1 MEAAETALLTD
12 DPRHAITLWT
22 AALAKSSSTECNI
35 IRDQKI
41 DILEKRAEVYISLH
55 EQERARLD
63 FQAALDM
70 IVTTEKSPCEQQRKV
85 NEIESLEHQA
95 SLHMYIGQLQTEKE
109 ALESYQRGMECLKRI
124 LQRYEKDGISSPS
137 MITDTSDT
145 EPMQISCNYNTEEE
159 DQQSNL
165 LATSGSP
172 QISHAPLLEHYQK
185 LLVTACCTVAEL
197 YLTDLCYEDDAEQQC
212 EQYLQQ
218 AIGLLENSETTSTFL
233 DAWQTLANLRLS
245 QSRHSEAVDLML
257 RHVYGGM
264 AVGCQAL
271 ASLVGVRYEQPTSA
285 TLVAT
290 NDTTTNAKELLQLTE
305 VQNLPDFEFRCQS
318 AKLLLECGNSAD
330 DSGRRG
336 ECAWA
341 AVDVLGSLL
350 AENDD
355 VIEVWMLLGDAY
367 ALLDENQEE
376 RGNALSVEYWE
387 RALEMLTTVQQTL
400 EEEQS
405 NCQSQEEEDEVQQ
418 ELDQVLGQAE
428 ELRSKIEASVS
439 EQNGDTAMEEE

>member
-1 MEAAETALLTD
+1 
-12 DPRHAITLWT
+12 
-22 AALAKSSSTECNI
+22 
-35 IRDQKI
+35 
-41 DILEKRAEVYISLH
+41 
-55 EQERARLD
+55 
-63 FQAALDM
+63 
-70 IVTTEKSPCEQQRKV
+70 
-85 NEIESLEHQA
+85 
-95 SLHMYIGQLQTEKE
+95 
-109 ALESYQRGMECLKRI
+109 
-124 LQRYEKDGISSPS
+124 
-137 MITDTSDT
+137 
-145 EPMQISCNYNTEEE
+145 
-159 DQQSNL
+159 
-165 LATSGSP
+165 
-172 QISHAPLLEHYQK
+172 
-185 LLVTACCTVAEL
+185 
-197 YLTDLCYEDDAEQQC
+197 
-212 EQYLQQ
+212 
-218 AIGLLENSETTSTFL
+218 
-233 DAWQTLANLRLS
+233 
-245 QSRHSEAVDLML
+245 
-257 RHVYGGM
+257 M